1 MGLIRKLSFILTLA
15 ILVSCGTAVDEEV
28 ASIEAKSVSDEATPS
43 SSLDTYVVG
52 IVPQQSASKLAK
64 LWIPVLNHVGKQA
77 GVRLQ
82 FETAKSIPEFEK
94 RCADGLYD
102 IAYMNPYH
110 YTVFH
115 ESPGYEA
122 IAKQAKKQIQGIIVK
137 RKDNPMTTLED
148 LANETLA
155 FPAPR
160 AFAATLLTRAALDAK
175 SVPYAPKFVSS
186 HDSVYRGVAKGLFP
200 AGGGIVRTFKGIE
213 PDIQDQLE
221 IFWKTPTY
229 TPHAFA
235 IHPRVSSEAKTAIVT
250 HILALDDT
258 ETGRNL
264 IAPLNFKGI
273 DAASDNEWDDVRALN
288 ITLE

>member
-1 MGLIRKLSFILTLA
+1 MDSIRKLSFIFTLG
-15 ILVSCGTAVDEEV
+15 ILASCGGPIDEKV
-28 ASIEAKSVSDEATPS
+28 ASIEAESVRDEAKPS
-43 SSLDTYVVG
+43 PSLDTYVVG

-64 LWIPVLNHVGKQA
+64 LWIPVLTHIGDQA
-77 GVRLQ
+77 GVHLQ

-122 IAKQAKKQIQGIIVK
+122 VAKQAEKKIQGIIVK
-137 RKDNPMTTLED
+137 RKDNSLTTLEELSD
-148 LANETLA
+148 ETLA

-175 SVPYAPKFVSS
+175 GVSYTPNFVSS

-213 PDIQDQLE
+213 PAIQDQLE
-221 IFWKTPTY
+221 IFWRTPTY

-235 IHPRVSSEAKTAIVT
+235 IHPRVPTATREVLVE

-258 ETGRNL
+258 DIGRNL

-273 DAASDNEWDDVRALN
+273 EAASNSDWNDVRALN
-288 ITLE
+288 INLE

>member
-1 MGLIRKLSFILTLA
+1 MHIIRLFISLSLLWSLLSGCVTDPDASRTEPEAEIETVPLA
-15 ILVSCGTAVDEEV
+15 G
-28 ASIEAKSVSDEATPS
+28 
-43 SSLDTYVVG
+43 DTRDSYVVG
-52 IVPQQSASKLAK
+52 IVPQQSASTLAK
-64 LWIPVLNHVGKQA
+64 LWIPVLSRIGENA

-94 RCADGLYD
+94 RCNEGLYD
-102 IAYMNPYH
+102 LAYMNPYH

-115 ESPGYEA
+115 ETAGYEA
-122 IAKQAKKQIQGIIVK
+122 FAKQAEKQIQGILVK
-137 RKDNPMTTLED
+137 RKDAPMNTLEA
-148 LANETLA
+148 LEGTQLA

-175 SVPYAPKFVSS
+175 GVSYTPNFVSS

-213 PDIQDQLE
+213 PSIQQQLE

-235 IHPRVSSEAKTAIVT
+235 IHPRVPADVRQAIVSEF
-250 HILALDDT
+250 LALDDT
-258 ETGRNL
+258 DVGREL
-264 IAPLNFKGI
+264 LAPLNFKGI
-273 DAASDNEWDDVRALN
+273 EAAANAEWDDVRALN